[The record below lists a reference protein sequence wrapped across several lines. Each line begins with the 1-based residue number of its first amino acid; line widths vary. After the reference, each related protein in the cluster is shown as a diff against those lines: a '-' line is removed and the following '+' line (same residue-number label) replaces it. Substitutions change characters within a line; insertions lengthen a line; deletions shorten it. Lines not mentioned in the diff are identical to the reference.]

1 MERTRHLLKTRNAL
15 WVFELRGDNVEVS
28 ETADTGELGTQGSLP
43 KLEARELWKRLQSDG
58 ALWRE
63 FKVEV

>member
-15 WVFELRGDNVEVS
+15 WVFEPRGDSVEVS
-28 ETADTGELGTQGSLP
+28 ETADTGELGTQGSFT
-43 KLEARELWKRLQSDG
+43 KLEARELFKRLRSNG

>member
-1 MERTRHLLKTRNAL
+1 MERTRHLLKTKTAL
-15 WVFELRGDNVEVS
+15 WAFTPNGDNVEVS

-43 KLEARELWKRLQSDG
+43 KLEARELWKRLRSDG